1 MSTFSWWLQQEKCV
15 ILENIFKSLVAYIST
30 EHISRNAMRKIF
42 TDKLDLNFRAFVLDI
57 LSPEII
63 AGNEE
68 KSKQRFKA

>member
-15 ILENIFKSLVAYIST
+15 ILENIFKSLVAYISS
-30 EHISRNAMRKIF
+30 EHISRKIF